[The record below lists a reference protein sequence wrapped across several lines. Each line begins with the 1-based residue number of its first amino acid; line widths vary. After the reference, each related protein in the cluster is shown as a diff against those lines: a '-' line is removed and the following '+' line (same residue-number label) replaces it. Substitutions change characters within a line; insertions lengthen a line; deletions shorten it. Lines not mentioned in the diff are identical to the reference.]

1 MKIFPL
7 LRLINNQKLESLK
20 KMIKQ
25 SVDEAPQYLK
35 HFKENKQIVV
45 YDKLS
50 DLNKWY
56 TKVIG
61 LDEVKTLQ
69 DKVINIQV
77 GRYVILVISYS
88 F

>member
-20 KMIKQ
+20 RLIKQ

-35 HFKENKQIVV
+35 HFKENRQTIV

-61 LDEVKTLQ
+61 LDEVKSLQ
-69 DKVINIQV
+69 DKVIQIQV
-77 GRYVILVISYS
+77 GGMLFLFNSV
-88 F
+88 

>member
-1 MKIFPL
+1 MKIFPFV
-7 LRLINNQKLESLK
+7 RLINNQKLESLK
-20 KMIKQ
+20 LLIKQ

-35 HFKENKQIVV
+35 QFKENKQTIV

-69 DKVINIQV
+69 DKVIHIQV
-77 GRYVILVISYS
+77 GGMLFLFSS
-88 F
+88 H